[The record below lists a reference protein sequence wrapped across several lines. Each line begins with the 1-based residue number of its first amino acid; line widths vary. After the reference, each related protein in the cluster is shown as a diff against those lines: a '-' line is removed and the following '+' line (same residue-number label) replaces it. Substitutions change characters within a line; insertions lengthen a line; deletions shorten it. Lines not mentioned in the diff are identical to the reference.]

1 MEADG
6 AAPEMNLA
14 LRLKFGQ
21 FSFYGSSVNPTD

>member
-6 AAPEMNLA
+6 VAPEINLA

-21 FSFYGSSVNPTD
+21 LSFYGSSVNPTN